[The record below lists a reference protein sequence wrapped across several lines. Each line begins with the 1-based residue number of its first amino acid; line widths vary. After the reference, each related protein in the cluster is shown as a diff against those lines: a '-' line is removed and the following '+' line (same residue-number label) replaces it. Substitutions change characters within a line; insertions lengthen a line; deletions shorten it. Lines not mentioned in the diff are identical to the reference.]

1 MSNTLEEAKDLLS
14 KIDEVIEETSE
25 LENPVVEVKP
35 EPSIEIE
42 EETSVV
48 STVEAQAHIDAIN
61 EEEKVE
67 DDKTLLETIY
77 DKEEVKM
84 KEEAQDNLDKVI
96 EEEKLLPVDL
106 EAQKKEQE
114 ADEIAEDITKAMSK
128 KQTPEELIE
137 QLTEIFIEKEERL
150 SREVKLLTKKN
161 DVLEEIVERQT
172 KEINKMKY
180 DDGKVEIVDKFMG
193 SFVNAY
199 WEAKADPSN
208 EKALNRLSNLY
219 LSEIC
224 NLYPELSV
232 KSINNLILESREAK
246 LNAIQGITSGS
257 EKDWNIKT
265 KIETKTT
272 SRPMGFVIW

>member
-14 KIDEVIEETSE
+14 RIDEVIEETSE
-25 LENPVVEVKP
+25 LENPVVETKP

-114 ADEIAEDITKAMSK
+114 AEAIAEDITKAMSK

-137 QLTEIFIEKEERL
+137 QLTDIFIEKEERL
-150 SREVKLLTKKN
+150 SREVRLLTKKN

-199 WEAKADPSN
+199 
-208 EKALNRLSNLY
+208 
-219 LSEIC
+219 
-224 NLYPELSV
+224 
-232 KSINNLILESREAK
+232 
-246 LNAIQGITSGS
+246 
-257 EKDWNIKT
+257 
-265 KIETKTT
+265 
-272 SRPMGFVIW
+272 

>member
-25 LENPVVEVKP
+25 LENPVVETKP

-114 ADEIAEDITKAMSK
+114 AEAIAEDITKAMSK

-137 QLTEIFIEKEERL
+137 QLTDIFIEKEERL
-150 SREVKLLTKKN
+150 SREVRLLTKKN

-199 WEAKADPSN
+199 
-208 EKALNRLSNLY
+208 
-219 LSEIC
+219 
-224 NLYPELSV
+224 
-232 KSINNLILESREAK
+232 
-246 LNAIQGITSGS
+246 
-257 EKDWNIKT
+257 
-265 KIETKTT
+265 
-272 SRPMGFVIW
+272 

>member
-14 KIDEVIEETSE
+14 RIDEVIEETSE
-25 LENPVVEVKP
+25 LENPVVETKP

-61 EEEKVE
+61 EEEKVA
-67 DDKTLLETIY
+67 DDKTLLESIY
-77 DKEEVKM
+77 EKEEVKM
-84 KEEAQDNLDKVI
+84 KEEAKDNLDKVI

-114 ADEIAEDITKAMSK
+114 AEAIAEDITKAMSK

-137 QLTEIFIEKEERL
+137 QLTDIFIEKEERL
-150 SREVKLLTKKN
+150 SREVRLLTKKN

-199 WEAKADPSN
+199 WEAKSDPSN

-265 KIETKTT
+265 KIETQPK

>member
-14 KIDEVIEETSE
+14 RIDEVIEETSE
-25 LENPVVEVKP
+25 LENPVVETKP

-61 EEEKVE
+61 EEEKVA
-67 DDKTLLETIY
+67 DDKTLLESIY
-77 DKEEVKM
+77 EKEEVKM
-84 KEEAQDNLDKVI
+84 KEEAKDNLDKVI

-114 ADEIAEDITKAMSK
+114 AEAIAEDITKAMSK

-137 QLTEIFIEKEERL
+137 QLTDIFIEKEERL
-150 SREVKLLTKKN
+150 SREVRLLTKKN

-199 WEAKADPSN
+199 
-208 EKALNRLSNLY
+208 
-219 LSEIC
+219 
-224 NLYPELSV
+224 
-232 KSINNLILESREAK
+232 
-246 LNAIQGITSGS
+246 
-257 EKDWNIKT
+257 
-265 KIETKTT
+265 
-272 SRPMGFVIW
+272 